1 MAPGATFIPKPTG
14 HSSQPP
20 PDLIPG
26 ATPLNS
32 LKAYKTPLNRTLC
45 ANKTQKDFAF
55 LSIPFQET
63 WICLKI
69 LELQGLQKEI
79 KLVPLDLQN
88 RPAWYKEEVYPL
100 NKVPALEHKN
110 KIIGESLDLIKY
122 LDSNFDG
129 PSLYPKD
136 AAKKEFVDE
145 LLNHTDT
152 FTENA
157 AKAFKGEPGTDIGSP
172 FDYLE
177 NKLSKYGDG
186 PFFLGS
192 EFSLADI
199 AYAPFVEGYQLFLEN
214 VKNYHLEA
222 GRPKLAAWIEAMNK
236 KEAYTQTKHD
246 PKVLLEM
253 YKRKFASA

>member
-1 MAPGATFIPKPTG
+1 MATASFVETLPPTLQ
-14 HSSQPP
+14 STSPRPP
-20 PDLIPG
+20 PDGTTRLY
-26 ATPLNS
+26 T
-32 LKAYKTPLNRTLC
+32 AYICPYAQRV
-45 ANKTQKDFAF
+45 
-55 LSIPFQET
+55 
-63 WICLKI
+63 WITRNVK
-69 LELQGLQKEI
+69 GLQNEI

-110 KIIGESLDLIKY
+110 EIKGESLDLIKY

-136 AAKKEFVDE
+136 AAKKEFVDD
-145 LLNHTDT
+145 LLSHTDT

-177 NKLSKYGDG
+177 TKLSKYGDG

-192 EFSLADI
+192 ELSLADI
-199 AYAPFVEGYQLFLEN
+199 AYAPFIERYQLFLEN

-222 GRPKLAAWIEAMNK
+222 GRPKLAAWIEALNK
-236 KEAYTQTKHD
+236 IEAYTQTKHD
-246 PKVLLEM
+246 PKVLLEI
-253 YKRKFASA
+253 YKRKFASRL

>member
-1 MAPGATFIPKPTG
+1 MQLSKKHENHQIDPCFYIF
-14 HSSQPP
+14 Q
-20 PDLIPG
+20 
-26 ATPLNS
+26 LN
-32 LKAYKTPLNRTLC
+32 K
-45 ANKTQKDFAF
+45 QKFPQVTRSHIHIAEF
-55 LSIPFQET
+55 LSRLFIRWNT
-63 WICLKI
+63 
-69 LELQGLQKEI
+69 GLQKEI

-246 PKVLLEM
+246 PKALLEM
-253 YKRKFASA
+253 YKRKFATPGAGIPITMFC